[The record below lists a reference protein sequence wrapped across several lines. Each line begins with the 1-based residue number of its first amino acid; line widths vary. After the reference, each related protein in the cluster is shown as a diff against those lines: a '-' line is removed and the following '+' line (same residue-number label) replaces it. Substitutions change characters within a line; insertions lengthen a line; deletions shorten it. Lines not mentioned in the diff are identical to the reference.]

1 MNINQDKS
9 TKIGIILLVLL
20 LSFMIVKFLKTS
32 NEYKTE
38 IQKSELEINILES
51 QLNEIL
57 DRYDSIHF
65 ESKVSKDLLFLNA
78 DIRSLND
85 NSTHFIDSNVPVI
98 KTKNK
103 DEITLVVNRPKKK
116 NGLKAANI
124 NVKGV
129 KIFSDIYK
137 NDNTKIQQLRVCFT
151 LSSDSFIKEGA
162 KKIYIQAIN
171 PNGEIITADTI
182 SFGDGSETT
191 LAYSAIS
198 EVFFN
203 NLDVDGCVYVDL
215 DDKNTIKGEYIVNLY
230 CDFALIGSTTFY
242 YR

>member
-1 MNINQDKS
+1 MTINQDKF
-9 TKIGIILLVLL
+9 TKLSIMFLVLL
-20 LSFMIVKFLKTS
+20 LSFLVVKFLKTS
-32 NEYKTE
+32 NEYKAKIE
-38 IQKSELEINILES
+38 KSELEINLLEN

-57 DRYDSIHF
+57 DKYDSINL

-85 NSTHFIDSNVPVI
+85 NSTHFIDSNVPEI
-98 KTKNK
+98 KTKIK

-151 LSSDSFIKEGA
+151 LSSDTFIK
-162 KKIYIQAIN
+162 
-171 PNGEIITADTI
+171 
-182 SFGDGSETT
+182 
-191 LAYSAIS
+191 
-198 EVFFN
+198 
-203 NLDVDGCVYVDL
+203 
-215 DDKNTIKGEYIVNLY
+215 
-230 CDFALIGSTTFY
+230 
-242 YR
+242 